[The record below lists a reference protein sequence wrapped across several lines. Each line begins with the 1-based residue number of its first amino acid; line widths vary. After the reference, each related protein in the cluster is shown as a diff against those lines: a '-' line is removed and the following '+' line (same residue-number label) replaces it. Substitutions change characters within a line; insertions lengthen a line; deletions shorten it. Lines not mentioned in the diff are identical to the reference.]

1 MTDTRSP
8 LKNGCNRIRT
18 SEVSDVKKTKK
29 TVIICAAAAFAAIAV
44 LAVIFIETRQSYWK
58 NRMPESQS
66 LKQSDAEYLG
76 VWDLRLISSNDDDD
90 YLLDLGEKLCR
101 SANDESHSNENKDI
115 ISDENFNKLDFSK
128 HFPMEMAKTSEYSII
143 ETDILT
149 KGDKAI
155 FFCRDKYKGFDAD
168 GKEVFGGENSSFPLR
183 IYFEKENGTWKV
195 TDVDFPL

>member
-1 MTDTRSP
+1 MWERQG
-8 LKNGCNRIRT
+8 NGVIRVT
-18 SEVSDVKKTKK
+18 KTKK
-29 TVIICAAAAFAAIAV
+29 IVIIYATAAFAAIAI
-44 LAVIFIETRQSYWK
+44 LAVIFIATRQLYWK

-66 LKQSDAEYLG
+66 LKRSDAEYLG
-76 VWDLRLISSNDDDD
+76 TWDLRLISSSDDDD

-101 SANDESHSNENKDI
+101 SANADNHSNENKDI
-115 ISDENFNKLDFSK
+115 ISDENFNKLDCSK
-128 HFPMEMAKTSEYSII
+128 YFPVEMAKTCEYTIT

-183 IYFEKENGTWKV
+183 IYFEKDN
-195 TDVDFPL
+195 